1 MSDDDLEARRKE
13 FDDLMQRGFIPTIT
27 VLDDGTNVI
36 RWTPEVVEWWAATST
51 YRTARNGGALTKA
64 LCERVR
70 EAWLMVKGQ
79 VELNDA
85 EQELVDEALETGRR
99 LTPGKDI

>member
-1 MSDDDLEARRKE
+1 MMSKE
-13 FDDLMQRGFIPTIT
+13 EFEDLMQRGFIPTIT

-51 YRTARNGGALTKA
+51 YCTARDDGALTKA
-64 LCERVR
+64 HCKRVR
-70 EAWLMVKGQ
+70 EAWLAVKGQ

-85 EQELVDEALETGRR
+85 EQELVDEAIRFR
-99 LTPGKDI
+99 